1 MIPGSLVSRIFNDMM
16 PSRGKTL
23 GGMEVDSID
32 EGILTRF
39 RDPEL
44 VLGQEGIDRRTAMMP
59 EMERSD
65 EEKKQAIAYQMFLKG
80 ETPDDQI
87 ARTGY
92 YYGPDEVL
100 RKEISDDAAFLKVP
114 ISDLKKDEE
123 YSLNQLMDHP
133 EFFAIYPELENA
145 NVKIYKS
152 KGTENGYFDL
162 KNGEIGINLNSKQ
175 IIDGDPIETFT
186 TLLHESQHAIQKLE
200 KMDTGGEPLMFLPNY
215 NKLEDA
221 PKMLRD
227 MAERMYLSL
236 YGEAEARNVQFRY
249 GKGGKDFSNK
259 SNFIKTFLKDP
270 QSVAAQID
278 RYRLIRDKRR
288 TPAINADQPTQ
299 FEDLTTD
306 DFGIDPTLR
315 GM

>member
-1 MIPGSLVSRIFNDMM
+1 MIPGSLVSRIFDDMM
-16 PSRGKTL
+16 PSVRKTL
-23 GGMEVDSID
+23 GGLEVDSID
-32 EGILTRF
+32 EGMLTRF
-39 RDPEL
+39 KNPEV

-59 EMERSD
+59 EMERSN

-80 ETPDDQI
+80 DTPDDQI

-92 YYGPDEVL
+92 YYGPDEIL

-114 ISDLKKDEE
+114 ISDLKKGDE
-123 YSLNQLMDHP
+123 YNLNELMEHP

-145 NVKIYKS
+145 NVKIYQS

-162 KNGEIGINLNSKQ
+162 KSGEIGINLNSKQ
-175 IIDGDPIETFT
+175 IIDGNPTETFT

-200 KMDTGGEPLMFLPNY
+200 KMDMGGEPMMFLPNY

-249 GKGGKDFSNK
+249 DKEKNIKNK
-259 SNFIKTFLKDP
+259 VNFIKSFLKDP

-299 FEDLTTD
+299 FEDINANP
-306 DFGIDPTLR
+306 FEIDPTLR

>member
-1 MIPGSLVSRIFNDMM
+1 MIPGSLVARVFNDMM

-32 EGILTRF
+32 EGMLTRF
-39 RDPEL
+39 KDPEV

-59 EMERSD
+59 EMERSG

-80 ETPDDQI
+80 DTPDDQI

-92 YYGPDEVL
+92 YYGPDEIL

-114 ISDLKKDEE
+114 ISDLKKGDE
-123 YSLNQLMDHP
+123 YNLNELMEHP

-145 NVKIYKS
+145 NVKIYQS

-162 KNGEIGINLNSKQ
+162 KSGEIGINLNSKQ
-175 IIDGDPIETFT
+175 IIDGNATETFT

-200 KMDTGGEPLMFLPNY
+200 KMDMGGEPMMFLPNY
-215 NKLEDA
+215 NKLSDA
-221 PKMLRD
+221 PKVLRD

-249 GKGGKDFSNK
+249 DKEKNIKNK
-259 SNFIKTFLKDP
+259 VNFVKSFLKDP

-288 TPAINADQPTQ
+288 TPAINADQPVQ

>member
-32 EGILTRF
+32 EGMLTRF

-145 NVKIYKS
+145 NVKIYQS

-249 GKGGKDFSNK
+249 DKEKNIKNK
-259 SNFIKTFLKDP
+259 VNFVKSFLKDP

>member
-16 PSRGKTL
+16 PSVRKTM
-23 GGMEVDSID
+23 GGVQVDDID
-32 EGILTRF
+32 EGMLTRF
-39 RDPEL
+39 KDPEL

-145 NVKIYKS
+145 NVKIYQS

-175 IIDGDPIETFT
+175 IIDGNPTETFT

-215 NKLEDA
+215 TKLEDA

-249 GKGGKDFSNK
+249 DKEKNIKNK
-259 SNFIKTFLKDP
+259 VNFVKSFLKDP